1 MQNWE
6 EDDRSG
12 PCTTDADRKDAVAVG
27 GRLGIPFHAR
37 NFASEYWDGVF
48 EHFLAEYR
56 AGRTPNPDVLCNR
69 EIKFKSFLNA
79 ARELGAQAIATG
91 HYARIAKARGQWQL
105 LRGRDA
111 DKDHSYFLHQ
121 LGQQQLAATRF
132 PIGDLEKSKVR
143 QIDRD
148 AELPTAA
155 KKDSTGICFI
165 GERNFRE
172 FLGRYQIGR
181 AHV

>member
-1 MQNWE
+1 MRISDWSS
-6 EDDRSG
+6 DVCSSD
-12 PCTTDADRKDAVAVG
+12 
-27 GRLGIPFHAR
+27 L
-37 NFASEYWDGVF
+37 
-48 EHFLAEYR
+48 
-56 AGRTPNPDVLCNR
+56 TPNPDVLCNR

-111 DKDHSYFLHQ
+111 DKDQSYFLHQ

-143 QIDRD
+143 QIARD

-155 KKDSTGICFI
+155 KKRSEEHTSELQSLMRI
-165 GERNFRE
+165 
-172 FLGRYQIGR
+172 
-181 AHV
+181 